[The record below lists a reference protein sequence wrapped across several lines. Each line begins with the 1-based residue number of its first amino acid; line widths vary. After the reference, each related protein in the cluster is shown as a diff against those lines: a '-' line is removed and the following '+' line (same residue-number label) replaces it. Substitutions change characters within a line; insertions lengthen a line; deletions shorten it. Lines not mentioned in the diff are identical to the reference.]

1 MCTTND
7 DVELLV
13 FEEGGV
19 NPKFEDIA
27 INVFADQVGVYMYPY
42 RYTHSQ
48 RQNLT
53 RQSTVK
59 ADWT

>member
-19 NPKFEDIA
+19 NPKLEDIA

-53 RQSTVK
+53 
-59 ADWT
+59 